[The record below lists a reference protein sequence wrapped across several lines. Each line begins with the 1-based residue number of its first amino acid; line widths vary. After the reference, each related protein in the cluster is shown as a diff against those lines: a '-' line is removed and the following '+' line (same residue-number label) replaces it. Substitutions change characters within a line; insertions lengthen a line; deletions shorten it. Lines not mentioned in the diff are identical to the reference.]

1 MSVRE
6 RTVLMGRQFPLSAW
20 PVVRVSPNGA
30 DFVALGANSRLQAS
44 LAPHWRRDS
53 VAPIRELVL
62 LAIHLLTTL
71 ARLLRSGGIRA
82 VAAESLLRKPQ
93 ILISNHSRRRAPNL
107 SPLDSLALGLT
118 TLVMRPHRIPRRSV
132 ILKPTTLLKF
142 HKALV
147 DRKYRLIISSS
158 GRKR

>member
-1 MSVRE
+1 
-6 RTVLMGRQFPLSAW
+6 
-20 PVVRVSPNGA
+20 
-30 DFVALGANSRLQAS
+30 LQ
-44 LAPHWRRDS
+44 
-53 VAPIRELVL
+53 
-62 LAIHLLTTL
+62 
-71 ARLLRSGGIRA
+71 SGGIRA
-82 VAAESLLRKPQ
+82 VTAESLLRKPQ